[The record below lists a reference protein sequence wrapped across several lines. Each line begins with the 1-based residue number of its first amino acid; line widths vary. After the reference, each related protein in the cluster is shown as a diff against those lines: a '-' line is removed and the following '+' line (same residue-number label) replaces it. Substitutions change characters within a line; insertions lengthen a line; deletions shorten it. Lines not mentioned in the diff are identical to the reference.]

1 MGHLVDELTIK
12 LKSIEKKL
20 LKFNIIVKE
29 IKKENSDEFIIS
41 KIKYSIKETKIWTN
55 PIYNI
60 F

>member
-41 KIKYSIKETKIWTN
+41 KIK
-55 PIYNI
+55 
-60 F
+60 